1 MLTLCNVSF
10 IQLNRQIVVFFTPD
24 FLKFSEFTTVV
35 RHYYFA
41 LSETFNGSQSTL
53 LKIVK
58 QSPNFQT
65 EMNT

>member
-10 IQLNRQIVVFFTPD
+10 IQLNRQIVFSFTPD

-35 RHYYFA
+35 QHYYFA